1 MIIGVL
7 WAVAGYVVCELTR
20 RGKLATTVITAAAGA
35 LGLGQGAIVNAGGTA
50 QHVIEGLAAAGIMLT
65 LAAVAFLFWQLARH
79 SNRPGKVYFIASIRQ
94 VMADMS
100 EQTGRPIYSYG
111 RRAAPKARAHRRR

>member
-35 LGLGQGAIVNAGGTA
+35 LGLGQGAIVNAGA
-50 QHVIEGLAAAGIMLT
+50 SAPQIFEGLAAAGIVLT
-65 LAAVAFLFWQLARH
+65 VAVIACLFWLLARH

-94 VMADMS
+94 VMADMT
-100 EQTGRPIYSYG
+100 EQTGDPIYSYG
-111 RRAAPKARAHRRR
+111 RRAAPKTRARRRR